1 MPARGLAPF
10 IFLSMKRIIF
20 RMIFLEFEW
29 KILKIFPKFVGKT
42 YLIKLM
48 YQRWLKGVP
57 RSIHGLSD
65 CKTVRLY
72 TLHGKPHRTF
82 KVKGGEY
89 VVNYSLFV
97 AKVTFIY
104 CLFR

>member
-1 MPARGLAPF
+1 
-10 IFLSMKRIIF
+10 
-20 RMIFLEFEW
+20 
-29 KILKIFPKFVGKT
+29 
-42 YLIKLM
+42 M

-57 RSIHGLSD
+57 SEKSIHGVSD

-97 AKVTFIY
+97 AKATFIY